1 MNERTEDALR
11 DLGRALHYPPTPP
24 IARAVRQRLASA
36 PRRLPI
42 PFWGLAGAAAVLLAL
57 TGLVAIW
64 PDARDAIAGLLGVRG
79 VSITHTSEEPPAG
92 SPVPAPFGTRMP
104 VSEAQRRVHYAI
116 LLPNAGDPPPDGTY
130 YDDRVPGGMVTLVY
144 HSPITVPAETML
156 LSEFQGA
163 LQEGSVFGKGLPPGA
178 TVEAV
183 SVNGVTGYWIEGQPH
198 LLYFY
203 RDAAGQQRSDESR
216 LSGNVLLWEQR
227 GLTFRLEGI
236 PRKELALGVAETLS
250 PTVGNR

>member
-1 MNERTEDALR
+1 
-11 DLGRALHYPPTPP
+11 
-24 IARAVRQRLASA
+24 VRRRLAPA
-36 PRRLPI
+36 PRRFSI
-42 PFWGLAGAAAVLLAL
+42 SSWGLAAAAAFVLAL
-57 TGLVAIW
+57 IGMFAVL
-64 PDARDAIAGLLGVRG
+64 PDVRDAVAGLLGVRG
-79 VSITHTSEEPPAG
+79 VSITQNPDEPPAG
-92 SPVPAPFGTRMP
+92 SPAPVASGTRMP
-104 VSEAQRRVHYAI
+104 VSEAQQRVRYTI

-144 HSPITVPAETML
+144 RSPMIVPAETML

-178 TVEAV
+178 TVETV
-183 SVNGVTGYWIEGQPH
+183 LVNGVTGYWLEGQPH

-236 PRKELALGVAETLS
+236 SHKELAVGVAETLS